1 VACCGDIYD
10 DSGIVPMTELTIFY
24 DGGCPLCAAEMRH
37 LSRRDS
43 ARKIAYEDIYAAD
56 FSARFPQIDQQAAD
70 RILHGQLADGQLIF
84 GLDVTYQ
91 AWVLVGKRKWVAI
104 LRWPIIKPIADLTYL
119 FFAKHRNRISKLLTG
134 QSRCDACSIGDAK

>member
-1 VACCGDIYD
+1 
-10 DSGIVPMTELTIFY
+10 MTELTIFY

-43 ARKIAYEDIYAAD
+43 ASKIAYEDIYAAD